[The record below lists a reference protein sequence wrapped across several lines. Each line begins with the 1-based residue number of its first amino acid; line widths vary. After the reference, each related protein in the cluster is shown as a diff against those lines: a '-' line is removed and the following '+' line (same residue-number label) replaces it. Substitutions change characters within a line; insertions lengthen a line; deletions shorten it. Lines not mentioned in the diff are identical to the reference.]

1 MKKQKII
8 FALVLATLSPLL
20 ASCGLEPFKPWE
32 VPTIEEKYERPNATK
47 YNEVLELFARAIN
60 AGDEEQ
66 TKGYYDQLQNYLN
79 YILDLREQV
88 SARESSLDE
97 SKVGSELTFLYNY
110 YWTLKSKE
118 VAAVQKG
125 LKSLFNK
132 KMVEN
137 MLGVELTEKYKS
149 ITTESMFI
157 NKKYIHYAEDYVT
170 NYTDKIIRNADNPSK
185 GTGLIIALSQ
195 AAMSLYDLIEAYSIC
210 TAKANL
216 DTTDS
221 YYNTELTYITNLT
234 LKSQNEYKRAII
246 TLINSP
252 HRDLMVEALGQD
264 QVDALNQT
272 GVLDENLLQIQAEE
286 TALVNSYTTLNT
298 EEKKELY
305 VNLLKNRL
313 SFVNAINTKSVGSSI
328 YSNYI
333 DYSYENVYYRDYI
346 PSQITALTNNIINNL
361 SDTWIKSKE
370 YRQSIPGKVGEKDIW
385 KALEST
391 DDLLPS
397 AKEVRTHLKDYGLYC
412 FDSNPNSYDGAFV
425 LSLPSLLDE
434 DYYMFVNTSNTIND
448 YTAAIHEFGHYYGN
462 MVEDD
467 TLSTS
472 FYPSLDL
479 SEMHSQTL
487 EMLMMNHYDEFIPSE
502 SIDTLK
508 KNQVGNALWALFSGS
523 CVSEFEIQSAKLSN
537 PTVEALDELWTTCTE
552 KYHISDYSIS
562 YEMIPHI
569 YQQPGY
575 YISYVTSMFSSLEI
589 FTKGENTAFDIYTT
603 LTKLG
608 SYNPYIKTIQALGLN
623 SPFSAN
629 YDYTKLVN
637 KFNSILD

>member
-1 MKKQKII
+1 MKNKKII
-8 FALVLATLSPLL
+8 FALTLATLSPLL
-20 ASCGLEPFKPWE
+20 SSCGLEPFKPWE

-47 YNEVLELFARAIN
+47 YNEVLDLFSRAVR

-79 YILDLREQV
+79 YILDLREHV
-88 SARESSLDE
+88 SSRESSLDE

-132 KMVEN
+132 QMVVE
-137 MLGVELTEKYKS
+137 MLGDELAKKYNS
-149 ITTESMFI
+149 ITTENMFI
-157 NKKYIHYAEDYVT
+157 NKKYIHYEEDHVT
-170 NYTDKIIRNADNPSK
+170 SQTDKIIRNADNANK
-185 GTGLIIALSQ
+185 GTGLLIALSQ
-195 AAMSLYDLIEAYSIC
+195 AALNLYDLIEAYSIC

-221 YYNTELTYITNLT
+221 YYNTELTYVTNLT

-252 HRDLMVEALGQD
+252 HRDLMIEALGQD

-272 GVLDENLLQIQAEE
+272 GVLDENLLKIQAEE
-286 TALVNSYTTLNT
+286 TALVNSYTSLNT

-305 VNLLKNRL
+305 VSLLKNRK
-313 SFVNAINTKSVGSSI
+313 SFVDAIKTNGNNFAS
-328 YSNYI
+328 YI
-333 DYSYENVYYRDYI
+333 DYAYKNTYYRDYT
-346 PSQITALTNNIINNL
+346 PNQTETLTKNIINNL
-361 SDTWIKSKE
+361 SNTWIKSKE

-385 KALEST
+385 KALEAT
-391 DDLLPS
+391 DGLLPNS
-397 AKEVRTHLKDYGLYC
+397 KEIRDHIKDYGLYC

-434 DYYMFVNTSNTIND
+434 DYYMFVNTSNSIND
-448 YTAAIHEFGHYYGN
+448 YTAAIHEFGHYYGS
-462 MVEDD
+462 MVEDE

-487 EMLMMNHYDEFIPSE
+487 EMLMMNHYDKFIPSE

-523 CVSEFEIQSAKLSN
+523 CVSEFEIEAAKLSN
-537 PTVEALDELWTTCTE
+537 PTVKTLDELWTTCTE
-552 KYHISDYSIS
+552 KYYISDYSMS

-589 FTKGENTAFDIYTT
+589 FNKVEIIAFETYTT
-603 LTKLG
+603 LAKLG
-608 SYNPYIKTIQALGLN
+608 SYNPYIKTIQSLGLN
-623 SPFSAN
+623 SPFTTN
-629 YDYTKLVN
+629 YNFTALVDKL
-637 KFNSILD
+637 NSILD